1 VAVHGLRVRPG
12 DLIHAD
18 RHGAVIVP
26 VDLVGEVLMAIDL
39 CTRREAPIIAAAR
52 HPDFTVE
59 KLKAAMAEADDI
71 H

>member
-1 VAVHGLRVRPG
+1 
-12 DLIHAD
+12 
-18 RHGAVIVP
+18 
-26 VDLVGEVLMAIDL
+26 MAIDL

-52 HPDFTVE
+52 QPDFTVE